1 MESLHKNISPNAK
14 QRTAIEH
21 PPAPLMIIAGAGTG
35 KTFTIENRITYL
47 IQHFRVDPQHILTI
61 TYTEKAAKELQDRVV
76 SNIGNAGHKMAINT
90 FHSLCYKILTDYNK
104 ENVNLLQESEAIHLF
119 IQNFDDLA
127 PFQSDEF
134 PLNPMKAITD
144 SFIPFFNRMRDE
156 LIDPEEIPKDIQASD
171 GLPNEELANQ
181 LSDLIRIYPYFQ
193 SWKKESQCCRLWR
206 HNI

>member
-76 SNIGNAGHKMAINT
+76 SGIGNAGHKIAICT

-104 ENVNLLQESEAIHLF
+104 KNVNLLQESEAIHLF
-119 IQNFDDLA
+119 IQNFDD
-127 PFQSDEF
+127 
-134 PLNPMKAITD
+134 
-144 SFIPFFNRMRDE
+144 
-156 LIDPEEIPKDIQASD
+156 
-171 GLPNEELANQ
+171 
-181 LSDLIRIYPYFQ
+181 
-193 SWKKESQCCRLWR
+193 
-206 HNI
+206 